1 LLQRPDLPWFAG
13 GTEAAIHDAVR
24 LRCRRA
30 ELEDCHAWA
39 DAHDEDGIWG

>member
-13 GTEAAIHDAVR
+13 GFEAAIHDAVR